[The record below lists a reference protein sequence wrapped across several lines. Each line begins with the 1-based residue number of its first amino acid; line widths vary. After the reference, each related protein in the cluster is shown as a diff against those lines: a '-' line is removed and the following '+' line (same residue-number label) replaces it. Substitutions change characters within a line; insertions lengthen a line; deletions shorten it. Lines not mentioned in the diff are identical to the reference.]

1 MRGATINANNVY
13 STSATGQKKAM
24 LVKAQEKKLTQ
35 NFMKVPRGGAGL
47 IGGNIEGQPGGG
59 YLAKQQLMLNAS
71 EAQTQQQ

>member
-13 STSATGQKKAM
+13 STAVGQKKAM

-47 IGGNIEGQPGGG
+47 IGGNIDGQTGGG
-59 YLAKQQLMLNAS
+59 YLAKQQLMLNNSDA
-71 EAQTQQQ
+71 

>member
-13 STSATGQKKAM
+13 STAVGQKKAM

-47 IGGNIEGQPGGG
+47 IGGNIEG
-59 YLAKQQLMLNAS
+59 
-71 EAQTQQQ
+71 